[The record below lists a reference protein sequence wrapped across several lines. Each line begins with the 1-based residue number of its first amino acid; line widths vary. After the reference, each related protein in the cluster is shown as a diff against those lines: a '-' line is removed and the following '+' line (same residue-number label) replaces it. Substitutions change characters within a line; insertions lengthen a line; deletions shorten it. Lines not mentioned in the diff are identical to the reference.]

1 MKRIKAAFIIWFI
14 LAAAAYVLTGSKGAA
29 AMCIVAAIYCALALV
44 MVFVSGKDL
53 KCHITGV
60 RSVDK
65 NAADEI
71 TVTLENE
78 SKLPVPA
85 AGFTV
90 HSENVLTKEQGSIP
104 LMYSFLPKG
113 KGTETFTVSSPYC
126 GRENISVGEV
136 SISDPAGLFHKV
148 RKLDAESAV
157 YVMPEIK
164 EIEIPAD
171 YLDSYDMESY
181 KYSQHKK
188 GSDAGEVFGIRE
200 YADGDSPKQIHWKL
214 SAKMDDM
221 MVKIPSFPIENK
233 LIVLLD
239 NSLSEKSELNA
250 EQRNDLMETFFSL
263 SYSLLK
269 KNIPHSLGWCDHET
283 GAFIVRQVSG
293 EGEMW
298 AAVPEAL
305 SAGIEQSRLSTAY
318 RFLAASGEEHFTNHF
333 IVTAGEAAEIERLA
347 EYGQVKVFRSRGG
360 VKTQRSAKIQGGT
373 TTQSGVKHEA

>member
-1 MKRIKAAFIIWFI
+1 MKRIKAAFIVWCM

-29 AMCIVAAIYCALALV
+29 AMLIVAAIYCALALV
-44 MVFVSGKDL
+44 MVLISGKKL
-53 KCHITGV
+53 KCRITGI

-65 NAADEI
+65 NAEDEI
-71 TVTLENE
+71 TVTLENG

-85 AGFTV
+85 ADFTMR
-90 HSENVLTKEQGSIP
+90 SENVLTKEQGSIP
-104 LMYSFLPKG
+104 LMYSFFPKG
-113 KGTETFTVSSPYC
+113 KDEETFTVMSPYC
-126 GRENISVGEV
+126 GRVNLSVDSV

-148 RKLDAESAV
+148 RKLDAGSAV

-164 EIEIPAD
+164 EIEIPTD

-181 KYSQHKK
+181 KYSQHKQ

-221 MVKIPSFPIENK
+221 MVKIPSFPIENR

-239 NSLSEKSELNA
+239 NSLPEKTQFNA
-250 EQRNDLMETFFSL
+250 EQRNDLIETFFSL

-283 GAFIVRQVSG
+283 GAFTVRQVST

-298 AAVPEAL
+298 TEVPEAL
-305 SAGIEQSRLSTAY
+305 SAGIEESRLSTAY
-318 RFLAASGEEHFTNHF
+318 RFLASSGEEHFTNHF
-333 IVTAGEAAEIERLA
+333 IVTAGEAADTEKLA

-360 VKTQRSAKIQGGT
+360 VKN
-373 TTQSGVKHEA
+373 EA